1 MDFRCFDSGKRTEI
15 MVFGIRLREVE
26 FSAYSTWK
34 TKRFFWRTRLRKTK
48 GIFGVLALGNEKP
61 KGTPDVWMMESKRT
75 DTLWVPSDIGFRFRC
90 SRIPKRKMFR
100 YSKIPKRQHV
110 QVLQDSETENVPV
123 LQDSETENVQV
134 LQDSETEKCLQVGC
148 HWKVKMIRAG
158 YLTLIDF
165 GSLIDLEFPP
175 SSFSLGFG

>member
-1 MDFRCFDSGKRTEI
+1 
-15 MVFGIRLREVE
+15 
-26 FSAYSTWK
+26 
-34 TKRFFWRTRLRKTK
+34 
-48 GIFGVLALGNEKP
+48 
-61 KGTPDVWMMESKRT
+61 MESKRT
-75 DTLWVPSDIGFRFRC
+75 DTLWVPSDIGFLFRC

-100 YSKIPKRQHV
+100 YSKIPKRKMFWC
-110 QVLQDSETENVPV
+110 SR
-123 LQDSETENVQV
+123 SVQV

-175 SSFSLGFG
+175 SSFSLEFG

>member
-1 MDFRCFDSGKRTEI
+1 
-15 MVFGIRLREVE
+15 MVSFNLKICTQIKYFGIRLREVE

-61 KGTPDVWMMESKRT
+61 KGMPDVWMMESKRT

-100 YSKIPKRQHV
+100 CSRSSSAPGFRNGKMSPSRV
-110 QVLQDSETENVPV
+110 SLESENDSSGI
-123 LQDSETENVQV
+123 L
-134 LQDSETEKCLQVGC
+134 
-148 HWKVKMIRAG
+148 
-158 YLTLIDF
+158 DF
-165 GSLIDLEFPP
+165 DRFWESD
-175 SSFSLGFG
+175 

>member
-1 MDFRCFDSGKRTEI
+1 MDFRCFDFGKRTEI

-34 TKRFFWRTRLRKTK
+34 TKRFFWRTRLRKMK

-100 YSKIPKRQHV
+100 CSR
-110 QVLQDSETENVPV
+110 S
-123 LQDSETENVQV
+123 VQV

>member
-1 MDFRCFDSGKRTEI
+1 MDFRCFDFGKRTEI

-100 YSKIPKRQHV
+100 CSR
-110 QVLQDSETENVPV
+110 S
-123 LQDSETENVQV
+123 VQV

>member
-1 MDFRCFDSGKRTEI
+1 MDFRCFDFGKRTEI

-100 YSKIPKRQHV
+100 CSRSV
-110 QVLQDSETENVPV
+110 QVLQDSEM
-123 LQDSETENVQV
+123 
-134 LQDSETEKCLQVGC
+134 EKCLQVGC

-175 SSFSLGFG
+175 SSFSLGYWIWLDYCNEITKVNSSLAPCLN